1 MLYIQHP
8 SDPIVW
14 WSPRLI
20 LHRPDWLAEPP
31 GDDVVAAMRWIP
43 FVTFWQVTADLPF
56 AVEVPA
62 GHGHVYTHEYVDAWA
77 WVLRPPGWTE
87 TRRRCPQGDHLTALT
102 ARSPQGGADV
112 TSATTGP
119 TPVRPEVATSEAHAV
134 VVDVDGVLRW
144 GSIRRLLGRIRAL
157 RTTALRDRR
166 SMLAMPRLVRA
177 LSADLGNAPV
187 FYVTDFSVLV
197 ARPIMNLLTRDGY
210 PPGALL
216 PTGHSLVPRWLL
228 GGSRTRKLAG
238 LQQLAEQAPDVRW
251 VLVGDDGEHDPE
263 VFLDFAHHHPGRV
276 AVIALRQVYDV
287 DRPRITPSA
296 RAADTVGAAVVG
308 APNAEELL
316 PLVRAALGLGQPRE
330 GSVADWF
337 LSEFE
342 RGNGSTRLSAWTEGN
357 AVRPLVHG
365 RVYFDALAKALAAAG
380 DGDSVQFVGWRGDAD
395 ELLTDN
401 GPTVVEALCA
411 AARRGARVNGLLWY
425 AHAGLVDSQTGPNRR
440 LALAVNGAG
449 GQVLLDQRVL
459 PFGCHHQKMVV
470 VRYRDRPRDDRA
482 FLGGIDLDHGSR
494 DGADHRGDR
503 QSVGADPVYG
513 PNPAIHDVHLELQG
527 PAVREAEE
535 TFRERWQNPAAVS
548 RLPWHVVADRIHRL
562 PRTASPLSP
571 ASPAPPAAGTCAVQL
586 LRTYPSRRPRYPY
599 APRGE
604 RSIALAYTKA
614 LGRAEQLIYVEDQ
627 YLWSFDVARIF
638 AAALQRS
645 SRLHLMAVVPRQPN
659 NENRFY
665 NQAAMLGHAEALAM
679 VREAGGDRVQVLDI
693 ENLEGRP
700 VYVHAKLCVV
710 DDVWAAV
717 GSDNF
722 NTRSWT
728 HDSELTAA
736 VVDFERD
743 HVRRPIPVGSGTE
756 PAGSLAS
763 SDSG

>member
-1 MLYIQHP
+1 M
-8 SDPIVW
+8 
-14 WSPRLI
+14 
-20 LHRPDWLAEPP
+20 
-31 GDDVVAAMRWIP
+31 
-43 FVTFWQVTADLPF
+43 
-56 AVEVPA
+56 
-62 GHGHVYTHEYVDAWA
+62 
-77 WVLRPPGWTE
+77 
-87 TRRRCPQGDHLTALT
+87 
-102 ARSPQGGADV
+102 
-112 TSATTGP
+112 
-119 TPVRPEVATSEAHAV
+119 ATSEAHAV

-177 LSADLGNAPV
+177 LSSDLDDAPV

-197 ARPIMNLLTRDGY
+197 AGPIMNLLRRDGY

-238 LQQLAEQAPDVRW
+238 LQQLAEQKPDVRW

-357 AVRPLVHG
+357 AVHPLVHG
-365 RVYFDALAKALAAAG
+365 RVYFEALAKALAAAG

-482 FLGGIDLDHGSR
+482 FLGGIDLDHGGR
-494 DGADHRGDR
+494 DDADHRGDP

-513 PNPAIHDVHLELQG
+513 PNPALHDVHLELQG

-571 ASPAPPAAGTCAVQL
+571 AWPAPPAAGTCAVQL

-604 RSIALAYTKA
+604 RSIALGYTKA
-614 LGRAEQLIYVEDQ
+614 IGRAEQLIYVEDQ

-645 SRLHLMAVVPRQPN
+645 SRLQLMAVVPRQPN
-659 NENRFY
+659 NDNRFY

-736 VVDFERD
+736 VVDSERD
-743 HVRRPIPVGSGTE
+743 PRAPTDPGGLGDGARRFAREFRLRLMREHLDLDDEDDDLVDPVRAADIVRKSAAELDAWHDGGCRGPRPTGRLRGHPIGKGGALPTRHRWFTAPLYRSFLDPDGRPLDMRLRRTY
-756 PAGSLAS
+756 
-763 SDSG
+763 